1 MAKAIKTTC
10 PYCGVGCG
18 VVATVSDQGGVT
30 LAGDPDHPS
39 NYGRLCSKGSAL
51 AETLDQ
57 EGRLLTPQVAGQ
69 SSTWDQALDKVATR
83 LRETIQTHG
92 PDAVAFYV
100 SGQLMTEDY
109 YVANKLMKG
118 FIGSA
123 NIDTNS
129 RLCMS
134 SAVVAHKRAFGADV
148 MPGCYE
154 DLERAKLIVLTGS
167 NAAWCHPVLFQRMM
181 ESKRENPDLQI
192 VVIDP
197 RATPTAE
204 TADLHLAL
212 RPGSDALLFNGL
224 LVYLEQHGERN
235 ALFVNQA
242 TTACDEALSSAL
254 LDAPSIEHVARGCG
268 LALQEVEQFYR
279 LFARTERVVTV
290 YSQGINQS
298 TSGVDKINAIINCH
312 LLTGRIGRPGM
323 GPFSLT
329 GQPNAMGGREVGG
342 LANQLAAHMEIESV
356 ADRARVKA
364 FWKAPSIPQQGGLKA
379 VELFQ
384 AIESGKVK
392 AVWIMASNPAVTL
405 PDSDQVRRALAKCEC
420 VIVSDCMAHTDTGQF
435 AHVQLPSITWG
446 ERSGM
451 VTSTERRLSRQRA
464 FRAAPGMA
472 KPDWWIISQVAQRMG
487 FGEAFD
493 YDDVNQVFREHAAL
507 SGFEN
512 NGSRA
517 FDISLLAN
525 LDETGYE
532 QLTPAQWPVTQ
543 LAAKGTPRLFGDG
556 VFFTPDQKA
565 HFVPV
570 THRMPSGTTDRCY
583 PLTLNTGRVRD
594 HWHTMTRTGL
604 SPRLASHTIEPYV
617 EIHPQDAAKSEVSN
631 GALVEVQSALGA
643 VIVRAKV
650 TPSQR
655 VGSLFVPMHWNDQFA
670 ETGRINKL
678 LPGVVDPL
686 SGQPEFKQVPATIRP
701 RVFAWH
707 GFLFSRREL
716 QPRGAVYWARSR
728 GAGFWRYEIAGDST
742 PENWAEMARSYL
754 CSKGGDV
761 GWMEYTDRAANRY
774 RAARFEDSKL
784 ESCLFIGPDLQLP
797 ARDWIAA
804 LFEKPTLDT
813 GERASL
819 LSGHAPDNKADVGK
833 TICAC
838 HGVGEKRILEGIRI
852 QGLNSVE
859 QIAETLKAGSGCGS
873 CVPEI
878 RALLAAG

>member
-1 MAKAIKTTC
+1 MSRSIKTTC

-18 VVATVSDQGGVT
+18 VIATTSDQGEIVIE
-30 LAGDPDHPS
+30 GDPDHPS

-51 AETLDQ
+51 AETLGH
-57 EGRLLTPQVAGQ
+57 EGRLLMPQVNGEPCD
-69 SSTWDQALDKVATR
+69 WNLALDKVAEG
-83 LRETIQTHG
+83 LQAIIQEHG

-167 NAAWCHPVLFQRMM
+167 NAAWCHPVLYQRII
-181 ESKRENPDLQI
+181 ESRRQNPDLQM

-204 TADLHLAL
+204 TADLHLAIK
-212 RPGSDALLFNGL
+212 PGSDALLFNGL
-224 LVYLEQHGERN
+224 LVYLEQCGERN
-235 ALFVNQA
+235 SLFVNQV
-242 TTACDEALSSAL
+242 TEACDEALAAAQR
-254 LDAPSIEHVARGCG
+254 DAASLEQVAQRCG
-268 LALQEVEQFYR
+268 LALADVERFYR

-298 TSGVDKINAIINCH
+298 ASGVDKINAIINCH

-342 LANQLAAHMEIESV
+342 LANQLAAHMEIES
-356 ADRARVKA
+356 ASDRERVKA
-364 FWKAPSIPQQGGLKA
+364 FWGAPAIPQQGGLKA

-392 AVWIMASNPAVTL
+392 AVWVMATNPAVTL
-405 PDSDQVRRALAKCEC
+405 PDSDQVRRALDRCEL
-420 VIVSDCMAHTDTGQF
+420 VISSDCMERTDTSRF
-435 AHVQLPSITWG
+435 AHIQLPATTWG

-451 VTSTERRLSRQRA
+451 VTSSERRLSRQRA
-464 FRAAPGMA
+464 FLDAPGMA
-472 KPDWWIISQVAQRMG
+472 RPDWWIISQVGQRMG
-487 FGEAFD
+487 FDAAFE
-493 YDDVNQVFREHAAL
+493 YRDVSQIFREHAAL
-507 SGFEN
+507 SGLQN

-517 FDISLLAN
+517 FNISWLAD
-525 LDETGYE
+525 LDAQDYE
-532 QLTPAQWPVTQ
+532 QFTPAQWPLTC
-543 LAAKGTPRLFGDG
+543 AATKGTPRLFGDG
-556 VFFTPDQKA
+556 VFFAVDKKA

-570 THRMPSGTTDRCY
+570 THRLPSSKADACY
-583 PLTLNTGRVRD
+583 PMILNTGRVRD
-594 HWHTMTRTGL
+594 HWHTMSRTGL

-617 EIHPQDAAKSEVSN
+617 EIHPEDARGLGVADGTLAQVR
-631 GALVEVQSALGA
+631 SAQGA
-643 VIVRAKV
+643 VVVRVKV
-650 TPSQR
+650 TPGQQSR
-655 VGSLFVPMHWNDQFA
+655 SLFIPIHWNDQFA
-670 ETGRINKL
+670 ETGCVNRL
-678 LPGVVDPL
+678 LPAVVDPL
-686 SGQPEFKQVPATIRP
+686 SGQPEFKQTPVSIQERP
-701 RVFAWH
+701 FAWH
-707 GFLFSRREL
+707 GFLFSRRQL
-716 QPRGAVYWARSR
+716 QPAGAIYWARSS
-728 GAGFWRYEIAGDST
+728 GTGFWRYEIAGDST
-742 PENWAEMARSYL
+742 PESWADMARSYL

-761 GWMEYTDRAANRY
+761 GWMEYSDQAVNRY
-774 RAARFEDSKL
+774 RAARFEDNRL
-784 ESCLFIGPDLQLP
+784 ESCLFIGPDLKLP
-797 ARDWIAA
+797 SRDWIAA
-804 LFEKPTLDT
+804 LFNKQTLDA

-819 LSGHAPDNKADVGK
+819 LSGHAPDDKADVGK

-859 QIAETLKAGSGCGS
+859 LIAEKLKAGSGCGS

-878 RALLAAG
+878 RAMLAAG